1 MVARVDGIV
10 REVGRDRYTPLY
22 LKRIIN
28 KDLLYSTGNSAQ
40 RYVAARMEGE
50 FGGEYICICMAE
62 SLHHSPEIITTLLIS
77 YTPIQNKMFVCCKDI
92 LTKATRPC
100 WRWRVEEEWANAQI
114 HTNQSKQRM
123 AGPGGRGP
131 TFQISPLPFP
141 RWGGLAKLLNLSQH
155 PIPRVIFF
163 VCPSLA
169 PLPLWRT
176 ALPHPLEDLTSQP
189 VTRHKDSLVTRH
201 S

>member
-100 WRWRVEEEWANAQI
+100 
-114 HTNQSKQRM
+114 
-123 AGPGGRGP
+123 
-131 TFQISPLPFP
+131 
-141 RWGGLAKLLNLSQH
+141 
-155 PIPRVIFF
+155 
-163 VCPSLA
+163 
-169 PLPLWRT
+169 
-176 ALPHPLEDLTSQP
+176 
-189 VTRHKDSLVTRH
+189 
-201 S
+201 